1 MNPDILKLLID
12 SFMKILMPGL
22 LVTIP
27 LTVIAFSFAMI
38 IAIMLA
44 MVQVANV
51 PVLKQFARF
60 YIWVIRGT
68 PLLVQLYVVFF
79 GLPSIGV
86 RIDAFPAAVLVFSIN
101 EGAYCAE
108 TMRAAIESV
117 PAGQMEAGYCV
128 GMNYYQ
134 IMLRIVLPQA
144 FRTAFPPLFNSLIGM
159 VKDTSLAANITVAE
173 MFFATQRIAGR
184 TYQFMALYLELALIY
199 LMFSTVLT
207 RVQAWGEKRLN
218 SYGGNKI

>member
-27 LTVIAFSFAMI
+27 LTGIAFSFAMI
-38 IAIMLA
+38 IAIILA
-44 MVQVANV
+44 MVQVADV

-86 RIDAFPAAVLVFSIN
+86 RINAFPAAVLVFSIN

>member
-27 LTVIAFSFAMI
+27 LTGIAFSFAMI
-38 IAIMLA
+38 IAIILA
-44 MVQVANV
+44 MVQVADV